1 MGEDRVVHHGNAV
14 EVRLLGPLEVVG
26 PDGVLLLSGGR
37 QRAVFALLALR
48 APEVVSRAQLVDALW
63 GAEPPPTAVKSLQS
77 HLARVRQA
85 MDRIGLGALL
95 VTAEPGYALRLP
107 AGCLDIA
114 RFEEHV
120 RAGRTAL
127 RAGDATDA
135 AAAVRA
141 GLGLWR
147 GDPLA
152 DCPVAEWGAAE
163 TVRLHEVRLDAAE
176 TLAEADLARGDHA
189 TAAGDLAKLVTRH
202 PLRERFWELLVVAN
216 HRAGRQGDALA
227 TYRRARAVLVAE
239 LGVEPGAEL
248 RRLEAAVLAGDADVD
263 PTTAPAA
270 PATPTVRPTPVAP
283 TEPAGLVGRQ
293 RELADVVRH
302 LRGSRLVTLTGPGGS
317 GKTRLAVSVA
327 GAVSASF
334 VLVDLTPVSAPDLV
348 VDVVATALGAAERPG
363 TERLD
368 TIVDAMAGDRLVVLD
383 NCEHLITACAELA
396 GRLLDKC
403 PGLTILAT
411 SREAL
416 RIAGET
422 TYEVPPL
429 AVPDPDVPRSLA
441 ELAVYDSVQLFL
453 DRAEEHGVRDLGDGD
468 ATAVA
473 QLCAALD
480 GLPLAIE
487 LAAARSPVLAPAQIV
502 RRLRDRFG
510 LLTFGARGGPAHH
523 RTLRATLAWSLD
535 LLTADEA
542 ALFTRLAVFA
552 GGFTVD
558 AAEAVGRAED
568 TLDALTGLV
577 GKSLVRVRRHDGTS
591 RFGMLETVAAYASE
605 LLAADGAHDGTHDD
619 ARARH
624 AAFFLAQAETADAE
638 PSGTLLRELRADHDN
653 LREAMTWL
661 AGRQDATDELRLSA
675 ALCRYCHL
683 HGHYREGRQWLD
695 RALARPAAVRPAPVA
710 KALAGAASLAL
721 FECDYTQ
728 AATHA
733 VAALALVDEPR
744 QVGRL
749 QRLLG
754 SVARER
760 ARYPEAQRRYADSRE
775 SFRAAGDEF
784 GVAYSHQLAGA
795 TAWLAGDLDTAG
807 AQLTVSLTRLR
818 ELADEKGAAS
828 SLAYLG
834 AVALY
839 RGEDSTA
846 RELLDE
852 ALDMFGRLEFQEGI
866 AWALNL
872 LGLAEHTAGRHERAA
887 ELLRQSLTRH
897 RELGDRWRQASVLE
911 ALAAVACTTDEPD
924 RAAWLLHQAE
934 ALRAT
939 IGAPVPHVERHA
951 LANTHDTVGHA
962 PTPT

>member
-1 MGEDRVVHHGNAV
+1 
-14 EVRLLGPLEVVG
+14 
-26 PDGVLLLSGGR
+26 
-37 QRAVFALLALR
+37 
-48 APEVVSRAQLVDALW
+48 
-63 GAEPPPTAVKSLQS
+63 
-77 HLARVRQA
+77 
-85 MDRIGLGALL
+85 
-95 VTAEPGYALRLP
+95 
-107 AGCLDIA
+107 
-114 RFEEHV
+114 
-120 RAGRTAL
+120 
-127 RAGDATDA
+127 
-135 AAAVRA
+135 
-141 GLGLWR
+141 
-147 GDPLA
+147 
-152 DCPVAEWGAAE
+152 
-163 TVRLHEVRLDAAE
+163 
-176 TLAEADLARGDHA
+176 
-189 TAAGDLAKLVTRH
+189 
-202 PLRERFWELLVVAN
+202 
-216 HRAGRQGDALA
+216 
-227 TYRRARAVLVAE
+227 
-239 LGVEPGAEL
+239 
-248 RRLEAAVLAGDADVD
+248 VD
-263 PTTAPAA
+263 PATAPAA
-270 PATPTVRPTPVAP
+270 PTLQPISVAP
-283 TEPAGLVGRQ
+283 TEQAGLVGRQ

-591 RFGMLETVAAYASE
+591 RFSMLETVAAYAAE
-605 LLAADGAHDGTHDD
+605 LLAAAGTHDD

-624 AAFFLAQAETADAE
+624 AAFFLAQAEAADAE
-638 PSGTLLRELRADHDN
+638 PSGVLLRELRADHDN

-695 RALARPAAVRPAPVA
+695 RALARSAAVTPAPVA

-733 VAALALVDEPR
+733 VAALALVDEPK

-839 RGEDSTA
+839 RGEDATA

-852 ALDMFGRLEFQEGI
+852 ALDMFGQLEFQEGV

-872 LGLAEHTAGRHERAA
+872 LGLAEHAGGRQERAA
-887 ELLRQSLTRH
+887 ELLRQSLARH

-911 ALAAVACTTDEPD
+911 ALAAVACTTGEPD

-934 ALRAT
+934 DLRTT

-951 LANTHDTVGHA
+951 LADTYDTIGRDAA
-962 PTPT
+962 PT